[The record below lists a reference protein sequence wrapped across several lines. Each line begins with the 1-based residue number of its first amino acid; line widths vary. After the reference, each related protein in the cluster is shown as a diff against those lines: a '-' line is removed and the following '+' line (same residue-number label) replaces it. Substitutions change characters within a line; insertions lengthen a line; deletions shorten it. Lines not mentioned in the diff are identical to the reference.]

1 MYYLLDLL
9 LLHSLIGNMCDATGN
24 FHQPH
29 QTLYKSI
36 FNASST
42 LVSNNLAASTSMH
55 NYNDSTITSSANPQ
69 SQWNSWTSISGSLA
83 PFSSLDDL
91 DWPGNMMSYEDIE
104 SGVCA
109 FADSFCSFRYGNRT
123 IKSANPEGLKDMCI
137 LWDTSC
143 SGNRTL
149 AIGKFFGQSEFG
161 DPWIAISGNKCYL
174 RNRGLNLSDCERY
187 NHPSRLSEFRK
198 IKDWMRSP
206 QCASARWEND
216 FLPGHFNYQS
226 SIDYRNLS
234 VSYLLKHGISYNFDI
249 LDFYQCCG
257 GCFFQAGIVDIYYWP
272 EPDADT
278 SCLSIIAQAVEPLDY
293 GATIGD
299 RTYLGCTGLTTLTG
313 TVGGTLIT
321 TTFETSTVVTEITT
335 IGSLLTKI
343 YWYNPWSSGPCVQ
356 DEKISPNANLS
367 VWFHN
372 RSASIGLR
380 DHSLILPNSLTQKDD
395 QSMSSIVLDGFTL

>member
-9 LLHSLIGNMCDATGN
+9 LLHCLIGNMCDATGN
-24 FHQPH
+24 FIQPR
-29 QTLYKSI
+29 QTPYKGF

-42 LVSNNLAASTSMH
+42 IVSNNSAASTSMH
-55 NYNDSTITSSANPQ
+55 IYNGFGITSSANPQ

-83 PFSSLDDL
+83 PFSSLDHL
-91 DWPGNMMSYEDIE
+91 DWPGNMMMMNYKDIE
-104 SGVCA
+104 SGVCV
-109 FADSFCSFRYGNRT
+109 FADSFCSFKYGNGT
-123 IKSANPEGLKDMCI
+123 IKSANPESSKDMCI

-149 AIGKFFGQSEFG
+149 AIANFFGQSVESG
-161 DPWIAISGNKCYL
+161 QWAGISSNQCYL
-174 RNRGLNLSDCERY
+174 RNSRLNLSDCETY
-187 NHPSRLSEFRK
+187 NPPSRLSELQK

-226 SIDYRNLS
+226 SIDYSNLS

-257 GCFFQAGIVDIYYWP
+257 GCVFQAGIVDLYYWP

-278 SCLSIIAQAVEPLDY
+278 SCLSIITQAIEPLDY

-299 RTYLGCTGLTTLTG
+299 RTYWGCTGLTTLTG

-321 TTFETSTVVTEITT
+321 TTFETSTVVAEITSV
-335 IGSLLTKI
+335 GSLLTKI
-343 YWYNPWSSGPCVQ
+343 YWYNPWSSGPCV
-356 DEKISPNANLS
+356 
-367 VWFHN
+367 
-372 RSASIGLR
+372 
-380 DHSLILPNSLTQKDD
+380 
-395 QSMSSIVLDGFTL
+395 